1 MEDAL
6 DDDDDDWVLVDD
18 ELDDD
23 DDELDAVLLDV
34 AEEVEVGVFVS
45 VLVVVMV
52 PVGAGHLT
60 ALQLHRFWIS
70 LPLAPEEVDN
80 ARSQMRTSS
89 RPPWKPYMC
98 AAPAQLLPKHHSVP
112 VLKVAEVTVATF
124 TLLCVQYRGSR
135 N

>member
-6 DDDDDDWVLVDD
+6 DVVDDDWVLVDD

-70 LPLAPEEVDN
+70 LPLAPEVAN

-89 RPPWKPYMC
+89 RPPLKPNSC
-98 AAPAQLLPKHHSVP
+98 AGVAQLLPKHHSVP
-112 VLKVAEVTVATF
+112 VLKVALVTVATA
-124 TLLCVQYRGSR
+124 TLLCVQYLGSF